1 MSADGVLDLRKL
13 GLSEEISMR
22 IRVGSNLKAFPM
34 LGTMTKTGR
43 INFERTMLV
52 AFASLMADPHYGG
65 TVLSMTP
72 DEA

>member
-1 MSADGVLDLRKL
+1 
-13 GLSEEISMR
+13 MR